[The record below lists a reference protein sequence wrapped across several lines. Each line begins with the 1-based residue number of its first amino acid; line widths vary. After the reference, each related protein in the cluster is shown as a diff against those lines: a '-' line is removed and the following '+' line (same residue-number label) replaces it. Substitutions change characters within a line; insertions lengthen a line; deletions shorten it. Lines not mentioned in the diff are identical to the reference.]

1 VEETNLPIIYG
12 KKVEEE
18 AVIDAAKLMAVS
30 ARTAPKTRGV
40 DRVTTAIVMGE
51 EKERLALAME
61 KKSDRFVDEE
71 WKHSFKRNVE
81 NVRKSA
87 AVLLV
92 GVKGTMPPKPERPMD
107 CGACGFPNC
116 AAFIKAK
123 KKNGNDFTGPLS
135 IFEVLD
141 LGIALGSAVKTA
153 SGLNVD
159 NRIMYTVGAAAK
171 SLKLLDADLIIG
183 VPVSATGKNMY
194 FDKK

>member
-81 NVRKSA
+81 NVRRSE

-107 CGACGFPNC
+107 CGACGFSNC

-123 KKNGNDFTGPLS
+123 KKNGNDFTGPLC

>member
-1 VEETNLPIIYG
+1 MPIIYG

-81 NVRKSA
+81 NVRRSE

-107 CGACGFPNC
+107 CGACGFSNC

-123 KKNGNDFTGPLS
+123 KKNGNDFTGPLC